1 MVNPHKS
8 LPIDQKYAVS
18 VQNSQQKLD
27 LTKTK
32 DLARSHYMTV
42 ADIQNKLHPV
52 RATTPGIDT
61 MKSQSNYFS
70 QTGSSQRFLLAGVP
84 SPIIIEASQTRTKV
98 KQMTGYEDSRNRLES
113 RKKPRILTA
122 HGNRTGPNQ
131 NLSTSFQDTRM
142 SS

>member
-8 LPIDQKYAVS
+8 LQSDHKYAIS

-32 DLARSHYMTV
+32 DLVKSNYMTV
-42 ADIQNKLHPV
+42 VDIQNSMQPV
-52 RATTPGIDT
+52 RATTPGFDT

-84 SPIIIEASQTRTKV
+84 SPIIIETSQTGTKT
-98 KQMTGYEDSRNRLES
+98 KQITGYEDSRNRLES

-122 HGNRTGPNQ
+122 HGRRTVANQ
-131 NLSTSFQDTRM
+131 NLSTSFQDTRI